1 MGIEH
6 RLTTAYH
13 PQANGLDERFNQTMK
28 NAIAKFSQEDRFSW
42 DVNILEIVYA
52 YNTSVQD
59 STSYSPFQAMYG
71 RIARLPIDININVI
85 NPSEQLQN
93 NKLPNPDIDLIEK
106 DRAVVNA
113 DIMKNIKKAQNKQS
127 KYYDKKHG
135 AGSSFVVGAPVLKKN
150 FLRKITWRKLGLSM
164 GGSIQNFQISR
175 KGTL

>member
-13 PQANGLDERFNQTMK
+13 PHANGLDERFNQTMK

-59 STSYSPFQAMYG
+59 STNYSPFQAMYG
-71 RIARLPIDININVI
+71 RIARLPIDININII

-93 NKLPNPDIDLIEK
+93 NELPSPDIDPIEK

-113 DIMKNIKKAQNKQS
+113 DIMKNIKKLRTSNQNIMIK
-127 KYYDKKHG
+127 
-135 AGSSFVVGAPVLKKN
+135 
-150 FLRKITWRKLGLSM
+150 SM
-164 GGSIQNFQISR
+164 E
-175 KGTL
+175 LDLHLM